1 MKSNKKGM
9 KLSKEERA
17 KVVNCCNRGLITDD
31 NYTPDEMFPMSGF
44 SLYLTLSMMKKSRNN
59 WEKLFIKRVLPIS

>member
-1 MKSNKKGM
+1 M

-31 NYTPDEMFPMSGF
+31 NYTPDEMFPNEWF
-44 SLYLTLSMMKKSRNN
+44 QSLFDFVDDEKSRNN

>member
-31 NYTPDEMFPMSGF
+31 NYTPDEMFPNEWF
-44 SLYLTLSMMKKSRNN
+44 QSLFDFVDDEKNQGTIGRSFLSSAFYL
-59 WEKLFIKRVLPIS
+59 